1 MSVDY
6 RSCLGENRLLFL
18 VMIAAL
24 ILISYLVFPLL
35 DGMIL
40 GVVFAYVGLPVRN
53 LFGKRRLLGSA
64 IATFCIA
71 IPISMIVG
79 IGAIEV
85 VNQFIWMA
93 EHQGEILKAASF
105 LITDLHIPQVVMEEL
120 NVSIKNVV
128 SIAAS
133 IASSIPVFGLGKA
146 FSLGVLNFILSL
158 PVCYFLLADGHK
170 LGGFLMSILP
180 PEKAE
185 INEKYLTKIDRMLS
199 GIILGSV
206 YTAITGGLVSIIIF
220 FMFGVPRPYALAS
233 MVFLAGLIPFMTW
246 LVFIP
251 ASIYRYFT
259 LGPFDALV
267 FFAVGSVL
275 VHVAELV
282 IRPYFVYTK
291 SSLHP
296 LLVMISFMGGGLV
309 AGIAGF
315 FLAPALVGMLVAI
328 YQVNQEELAKQVA
341 EEDNDA
347 LP

>member
-1 MSVDY
+1 MSFDSQS
-6 RSCLGENRLLFL
+6 RLSENRLMLL
-18 VMIAAL
+18 VVIAVL
-24 ILISYLVFPLL
+24 VLISYLVFPLL

-40 GVVFAYVGLPVRN
+40 GVVFAYIGLPVRN
-53 LFGKRRLLGSA
+53 LFGKRRLIGS
-64 IATFCIA
+64 IVATICIA

-85 VNQFIWMA
+85 VNQFIWLT
-93 EHQGEILKAASF
+93 EHQSEILKAASF
-105 LITDLHIPQVVMEEL
+105 LIVDLHIPKVVMDEL
-120 NVSIKNVV
+120 NLSIKNVV

-133 IASSIPVFGLGKA
+133 IAGSIPIFGLGKA

-158 PVCYFLLADGHK
+158 PVCYFLLADGHN
-170 LGGFLMSILP
+170 LGGVLMSILP
-180 PEKAE
+180 SEKAE
-185 INEKYLTKIDRMLS
+185 LNEKYLIRIDRVLS
-199 GIILGSV
+199 GIFLGSV
-206 YTAITGGLVSIIIF
+206 YTAIAGGLVSVVIF
-220 FMFGVPRPYALAS
+220 FIFGVPRPYALAS

-251 ASIYRYFT
+251 ASIYRYFV

-267 FFAVGSVL
+267 FFMVGSVL
-275 VHVAELV
+275 VHIAELV

-315 FLAPALVGMLVAI
+315 FLAPALVGTLVAI
-328 YQVNQEELAKQVA
+328 YQVNQEERSKLETEKDNEVA
-341 EEDNDA
+341 
-347 LP
+347 